1 MNISEEITNKINE
14 EFASFE
20 AKQYAG
26 KDKKER
32 QRLGQFFTPP
42 VLSIEML
49 KKFESIKDKTIL
61 DPTCGAGGLLA
72 AAVIAGADP
81 NKVYGIELDPEILK
95 IAQIRLA
102 KHGVPPTHLKL
113 GNALEDESYEFTSEE
128 VPNAFIVLSKFNSD
142 ILVLIVKNKKLI
154 KEIVFDNKDK
164 LKELLIKL
172 TRKNIKIF
180 KV

>member
-1 MNISEEITNKINE
+1 MKISDEVKTKIEEEFKKFEEI
-14 EFASFE
+14 
-20 AKQYAG
+20 QYGG

-32 QRLGQFFTPP
+32 QKLGQFFTPP
-42 VLSIEML
+42 VLTIQML
-49 KKFESIKDKTIL
+49 EKFESITNKTIL

-81 NKVYGIELDPEILK
+81 TKVYGIELDPVVLK

-128 VPNAFIVLSKFNSD
+128 VPNAFVVLSKFNSD